1 LSRHK
6 KSKGR
11 RQIINS
17 SKPRDDMHHIIPR
30 SRGGA
35 TSKKNLV
42 EVNYEL
48 HHNCYHKLFG
58 NMTPEEICIYLTKEW
73 WNGDASHL
81 KSALAEV
88 VGQ

>member
-1 LSRHK
+1 
-6 KSKGR
+6 
-11 RQIINS
+11 
-17 SKPRDDMHHIIPR
+17 M
-30 SRGGA
+30 
-35 TSKKNLV
+35 KKNLV

-48 HHNCYHKLFG
+48 HHYAYHKLFG
-58 NMTPEEICIYLTKEW
+58 NMTPEEICVYLTKEW